1 MKTLLKSAAMFLL
14 SACMFS
20 LYGCDNSL
28 GIDDYSDLTE
38 EQLAEKELICID
50 KDLQIYAS
58 NKTAVIVSPKWL
70 AEMTMDIVKK
80 YKPGENS
87 SYEDMAAFGVVY
99 IYKMQSNGK
108 YYLHIVDVLSSELF
122 PNIYYTKDGKL
133 LEGSDLEK
141 FLSGYKGDS
150 EEIYPYVG
158 PNMSYKF
165 LDSTFQMNDKGW
177 ATPTQTS
184 FLTSDEFRKRIN
196 GNGFDLTSMFSVDE
210 QSGKVADYKYETTI
224 GHIPNG
230 LTFKNGILTAYTLAP
245 SAGKVTN
252 TIQSQ
257 SFQYDEKT
265 GNILLGE
272 DASAVKASPVYI
284 LGFDESYPTNLWI
297 LWNGHVLM
305 YHKRTIQQIGEKYG
319 K

>member
-1 MKTLLKSAAMFLL
+1 MKSLQTLMIASIALFAMC
-14 SACMFS
+14 SCTDS
-20 LYGCDNSL
+20 LDNN
-28 GIDDYSDLTE
+28 DYSDLTE
-38 EQLAEKELICID
+38 AQLEEKGLVCVD
-50 KDLQIYAS
+50 KDLSIYAS

-70 AEMTMDIVKK
+70 ADMTMDIVKK

-210 QSGKVADYKYETTI
+210 KT
-224 GHIPNG
+224 
-230 LTFKNGILTAYTLAP
+230 
-245 SAGKVTN
+245 GKVT
-252 TIQSQ
+252 
-257 SFQYDEKT
+257 
-265 GNILLGE
+265 
-272 DASAVKASPVYI
+272 
-284 LGFDESYPTNLWI
+284 
-297 LWNGHVLM
+297 
-305 YHKRTIQQIGEKYG
+305 
-319 K
+319 